1 VADANAQGRPLQ
13 DMAFYERM
21 ITEGLADADR
31 RGGPVDHVTARR
43 IAIWLAAHPQQPA
56 LAQALTR
63 FTRTGAITQALK
75 KQLRDHAYST
85 SYPHRSEVF
94 RLVQYCASRSASP
107 GPVGLN
113 FGGDCAQIDQ
123 ADAMLA
129 DLRDR
134 VKQGIAPPAQ
144 AWPDTDGP
152 PVIARAERDPRG
164 HTVSLILDE
173 TTANIAMH
181 AIAAH
186 AQEREA
192 HVREVQQ
199 FAQGLPDGSYGKQNR
214 QAIAARE
221 TRVAARLRAIERAYQ
236 AAPDRAATADP
247 ANADRPTD
255 RMHERE
261 MELELD
267 CRLLILSGKRFAAI
281 SATPG
286 CISPQLFSARKVT
299 VTAAASY
306 LPLVTQTRL
315 RDGCADRPV
324 TQ

>member
-1 VADANAQGRPLQ
+1 
-13 DMAFYERM
+13 MAFYERM
-21 ITEGLADADR
+21 IAEGTADADR
-31 RGGPVDHVTARR
+31 RGGPIDHITARR
-43 IAIWLAAHPQQPA
+43 IAIWLAARPQQPA
-56 LAQALTR
+56 FAQALTR

-75 KQLRDHAYST
+75 KQLRDHAYSP
-85 SYPHRSEVF
+85 SYPNRSEVF

-113 FGGDCAQIDQ
+113 FGGACAQIDQ

-134 VKQGIAPPAQ
+134 VRQGIDPPAQ
-144 AWPDTDGP
+144 AWPDADGP
-152 PVIARAERDPRG
+152 PLIARAERDPRN

-199 FAQGLPDGSYGKQNR
+199 FAHGLPDGSYGKQNR

-236 AAPDRAATADP
+236 IAPERGATPTSDP
-247 ANADRPTD
+247 ASTRRPD
-255 RMHERE
+255 ARVPDRE
-261 MELELD
+261 MELE
-267 CRLLILSGKRFAAI
+267 
-281 SATPG
+281 
-286 CISPQLFSARKVT
+286 
-299 VTAAASY
+299 
-306 LPLVTQTRL
+306 
-315 RDGCADRPV
+315 
-324 TQ
+324 